1 MDLHFLPHIVVI
13 NPHIKQVYGSYRQAF
28 DLLTT
33 FLLSLTHYACI
44 CMRVCRFPTLMQVG
58 APTHILLAPTF
69 CSHPHSVPPSHLQV
83 YDSYRQVYDS
93 YRQAF
98 DMLTAFPEIKTL
110 EDNVKFTQML
120 TMLVDDHTPLLGVL
134 ARGVRECALR
144 PLVGREL
151 DLDPF
156 LDNMLQSRIS
166 RRAAVANQPQS
177 HRIAE
182 HIKVSHTCF
191 LTPHPFSIPPLP
203 PPNHRLRS
211 RISRRVIAEHHIC
224 LQHQRPGFIGVIC
237 SQLSMQAVVGA
248 SLSMQAVVQAA
259 VHRCVSLHLMRLPSC
274 HQVYVRPPAPLPHQ
288 LSMRAVVEAAV
299 KPCTDVSQRTFGF
312 CPEFTTLLLTPH
324 PQQLS
329 MQAVVEAAV
338 KQCTDV
344 SQRTF
349 GFCPEFTTLL
359 LTPHPQQL
367 SMQAVV
373 EAAVKQCT
381 DVSRRTFGF
390 CPEFTSLLLL
400 IPQPQQ
406 LSMQAVVQAAVKQ
419 CTDVSQRTFGFCP
432 EFTVHGDVHS
442 TPPSAAPLPLPPFHQ
457 LSMQAVLS
465 MASSAQMS
473 LAAHLSQQFPFP
485 RSPRSTPSFQ
495 LSMQAVV
502 EAAVKQCADV
512 SRRTFGFCPE
522 FDVHGD
528 VHSTF
533 AYVPAHIEYM
543 LFEILKFDVH
553 GDLHSTFAYV
563 LAHIE
568 YMLFEILKFDVH
580 GDVQSTFAYVPALI
594 EYMLFEI
601 LKNASRAVEHRLK
614 KAHEEGKTASHN
626 ASRAVVEHHLKK
638 AHEEGKTAS
647 QATFPPVTIT
657 VCRGHNESTIK
668 VSDQGG
674 GIANELKEKVM
685 GVSHGPSSLPISLS
699 PLMAGPL
706 DSHGSPMAGLGFG
719 LPLSRLMCGFAR
731 HSLHHSPPIS
741 TTLPYPPGPLDS
753 HGSPMAGLGFGLL
766 LSHRIHLW
774 LALSAPLP
782 TPLYRSLFPPRQ
794 ALSTPTAVPWLDWGS
809 AFPSPVCMHSTLG
822 ETLR

>member
-1 MDLHFLPHIVVI
+1 MSRYDFTSRKHVSHKESPQDSVAGTARKLHIHHHKPGKMSFYDMTVEKYAALPLNTLTLRQMLAQGEEALRDPTFMVRNARFVHKEMPIRLAKRLMDLQFLPHIVVI
-13 NPHIKQVYGSYRQAF
+13 NPHIK
-28 DLLTT
+28 
-33 FLLSLTHYACI
+33 
-44 CMRVCRFPTLMQVG
+44 
-58 APTHILLAPTF
+58 
-69 CSHPHSVPPSHLQV
+69 
-83 YDSYRQVYDS
+83 QVYDS

-237 SQLSMQAVVGA
+237 SQLSMQAVV
-248 SLSMQAVVQAA
+248 
-259 VHRCVSLHLMRLPSC
+259 
-274 HQVYVRPPAPLPHQ
+274 
-288 LSMRAVVEAAV
+288 
-299 KPCTDVSQRTFGF
+299 
-312 CPEFTTLLLTPH
+312 
-324 PQQLS
+324 
-329 MQAVVEAAV
+329 
-338 KQCTDV
+338 
-344 SQRTF
+344 
-349 GFCPEFTTLL
+349 
-359 LTPHPQQL
+359 
-367 SMQAVV
+367 
-373 EAAVKQCT
+373 
-381 DVSRRTFGF
+381 
-390 CPEFTSLLLL
+390 
-400 IPQPQQ
+400 
-406 LSMQAVVQAAVKQ
+406 
-419 CTDVSQRTFGFCP
+419 
-432 EFTVHGDVHS
+432 
-442 TPPSAAPLPLPPFHQ
+442 
-457 LSMQAVLS
+457 
-465 MASSAQMS
+465 
-473 LAAHLSQQFPFP
+473 
-485 RSPRSTPSFQ
+485 
-495 LSMQAVV
+495 

-543 LFEILKFDVH
+543 LFEILK
-553 GDLHSTFAYV
+553 
-563 LAHIE
+563 
-568 YMLFEILKFDVH
+568 
-580 GDVQSTFAYVPALI
+580 
-594 EYMLFEI
+594 
-601 LKNASRAVEHRLK
+601 
-614 KAHEEGKTASHN
+614 N

-674 GIANELKEKVM
+674 GIANELKEKVWSY
-685 GVSHGPSSLPISLS
+685 GFSSLDEDAEAGSAAA
-699 PLMAGPL
+699 AGPL

-719 LPLSRLMCGFAR
+719 LPLSRLHAQ
-731 HSLHHSPPIS
+731 
-741 TTLPYPPGPLDS
+741 Y
-753 HGSPMAGLGFGLL
+753 FGGD
-766 LSHRIHLW
+766 I
-774 LALSAPLP
+774 
-782 TPLYRSLFPPRQ
+782 
-794 ALSTPTAVPWLDWGS
+794 
-809 AFPSPVCMHSTLG
+809 
-822 ETLR
+822 E